1 MNIYFS
7 SSTPMVCE
15 GALLI
20 HIEPNGPNYELKL
33 QGEATPSATPTKM
46 TTTTSVMPTV
56 AEATPTESAVVVTS
70 TATAVGGG
78 EGEGSEYTRPA
89 REEKEEANEGRDD
102 EGVLSCNK
110 RVLFWGGVELTKSV

>member
-7 SSTPMVCE
+7 SSSPMVCK

-33 QGEATPSATPTKM
+33 QGEATPTSTPTKM
-46 TTTTSVMPTV
+46 TTTTSAMPTA

-70 TATAVGGG
+70 MATAVGGG
-78 EGEGSEYTRPA
+78 AGEGSESMRA
-89 REEKEEANEGRDD
+89 AWEKEEEGI
-102 EGVLSCNK
+102 LSCNR
-110 RVLFWGGVELTKSV
+110 RVLFWGGVELSKSV